1 MVLFPDLRGQSVLGP
16 HFCCISTIWLI
27 CNCLRALNW
36 LHMQM
41 IYYWYKPV
49 ESNADYNQVQEDV
62 TTIDHWMSR
71 NFLTLNATKCKQMV
85 ITKSRTHQ
93 CPQLY
98 LASQPLEC
106 VQSYKYLGVIITS
119 NLSWLEYIQFICN
132 KNRKFVP
139 WTYSTASF
147 T

>member
-16 HFCCISTIWLI
+16 LMGPFLLYINDLADLQLSEGSKLV
-27 CNCLRALNW
+27 AYAE
-36 LHMQM
+36 

-62 TTIDHWMSR
+62 ITIDHWMSR

-85 ITKSRTHQ
+85 ITRSRTHQ

-106 VQSYKYLGVIITS
+106 VQSYKYLGVIITFWS
-119 NLSWLEYIQFICN
+119 EHIQSICN
-132 KNRKFVP
+132 KN
-139 WTYSTASF
+139 TNLLAYSITSF